1 MKRLWVAAAA
11 GVALASAGVAQDA
24 PKKAE
29 PADHAAQMPAAHDA
43 HSHSDNLKPKVPTL
57 LPGYGTGG
65 FAISTS
71 VPQAQAFFS
80 NGMELGAAFAHSA
93 AGAAMEHAVALD
105 PACAMC
111 KWGQA
116 LVEGPTINYGKD
128 KKERKPL
135 LALAREAEVM
145 AVQNGTAKERELTAA
160 LVER

>member
-1 MKRLWVAAAA
+1 MKRLWMAAA
-11 GVALASAGVAQDA
+11 GVALASAGSAQDA

-57 LPGYGTGG
+57 LTGYGSGG
-65 FAISTS
+65 FTVTTS

-93 AGAAMEHAVALD
+93 AGAAMEQAVALD

-128 KKERKPL
+128 KDERKPL
-135 LALAREAEVM
+135 FALAREAEVL
-145 AVQNGTAKERELTAA
+145 AVQGGTS
-160 LVER
+160 